1 MSAREVIKEREK
13 RLTKYDWFRKTKQTL
28 QMRCTEYGLSTTGK
42 KAELIERLFS
52 HLHPTAMLDQ
62 GTPDIEEEASENED
76 EDLERNHTI
85 SRPPSQTPGAPSDDH
100 LRQLIRQEMNA
111 QAHQQQQLPPTIN
124 VSHQHQPQQLSP
136 ASFAVSPN
144 SNALLSQN
152 PTSMPQFQS
161 AHHMPTAAAPPRQ
174 GYQGNASYHSS
185 STDFNLLPPISEK
198 PLREIKNRDFVDLN
212 SLLPT
217 ALYDGTSEL
226 DNLYLKVN
234 PTANGEQQLS
244 FASKNS
250 RKRKI
255 TDFQSWLEAWNIFI
269 RTMVFYHPEL
279 GPELLAYQECIST
292 FQRRYPVSS
301 WLRYDSAFR
310 MNIAM
315 NKSLSWARHDE
326 YAFNK
331 FIRCPSV
338 ESMVK
343 CYICSAESH
352 LANVC
357 PQKPF
362 RSKLETKTTTAPSQN
377 QNPNM
382 PICRFFNSNNCNN
395 QKCRFAHK
403 CHKCHGN
410 HPYFQC
416 RNSFQ

>member
-234 PTANGEQQLS
+234 PTANGKQQLS